1 MTAIDTA
8 RLVVAEGAHV
18 FRPRKDAPGEYDVK
32 PYFCGRKGGGWVALD
47 AFSASAIVQVYDA
60 LNEVN
65 RAKFAQMSIQRMT
78 ALAFKF
84 CK

>member
-8 RLVVAEGAHV
+8 RLVVTEGVHV

-32 PYFCGRKGGGWVALD
+32 PYFCGRKGSDWVALD

-60 LNEVN
+60 LNEAN
-65 RAKFAQMSIQRMT
+65 RAKFAQLSIQRM
-78 ALAFKF
+78 AAVAFKF
-84 CK
+84 VR